1 MMLEKKTLKE
11 ITNKYS
17 DAFFDDL
24 DVLNIK
30 RAKVYPKATEY
41 VKDIENMIDSLIKKG
56 NAYEEKGSVYY
67 RVSSFNS
74 YGQLANLNF
83 DDMIEGA
90 GGFGPNERRGM
101 SDKESSR
108 DFALWK
114 AFTPNDGEV
123 CWDSAFGKGRP
134 GWHIE
139 CSAMCHKLLG
149 PTIDI
154 HAGGIDLVFPH
165 HSNEIAQ
172 SEAFS
177 GKKFSNYW
185 IHNGFVNIN
194 NEKMSKS
201 LQNFKTLRDI
211 ATTPF
216 DARAFRFMVITAQY
230 RSPLNFTPETLKAA
244 ANSLKR
250 IDKVVANLNR
260 IIDNSNSQSNLTV
273 DENVTEIVKKCI
285 IMFEEAMCDDMN
297 TPRAVASLFSLL
309 NVAEKGVN
317 SNSLNKS
324 SSQYI
329 LQAILDIDTV
339 FGILYDVPTK
349 YFVANKPN
357 ANIERVPL
365 DINCVPKNIVE
376 LATERMKL
384 KLSKKYS
391 EADSIRN
398 QLTSLGYD
406 IKDSK
411 DGYILYK
418 I

>member
-17 DAFFDDL
+17 DAFFEDL

-30 RAKVYPKATEY
+30 RAKIYPKATEY
-41 VKDIENMIDSLIKKG
+41 VKDIEKMIQSLIDKG

-67 RVSSFNS
+67 RVNSFNN

-90 GGFGPNERRGM
+90 GGFGPNERRGTL
-101 SDKESSR
+101 DKESNR

-211 ATTPF
+211 AITPF
-216 DARAFRFMVITAQY
+216 DARAFRFMVVTAQY

-244 ANSLKR
+244 SNGLKR
-250 IDKVVANLNR
+250 IDKAITNLR
-260 IIDNSNSQSNLTV
+260 LIIDNNDKQKSIDS
-273 DENVTEIVKKCI
+273 DESTIENIKKSI
-285 IMFEEAMCDDMN
+285 KMFEEAMCDDMN
-297 TPRAVASLFSLL
+297 TPRAVAVLFSLL
-309 NVAEKGVN
+309 NLAEKGIN
-317 SNSLNKS
+317 TNSLNKIN
-324 SSQYI
+324 SQYL
-329 LQAILDIDTV
+329 LQAIQDIDTV
-339 FGILYDVPTK
+339 FGVIYDVPK
-349 YFVANKPN
+349 NYFNSNQLNTNLEK
-357 ANIERVPL
+357 VPL
-365 DINCVPKNIVE
+365 DISSVPKNIVE

-384 KLSKKYS
+384 KLSKQYS
-391 EADSIRN
+391 EADNIRK
-398 QLTSLGYD
+398 QLTTLGYD